1 MERNFSEKHLGYKL
15 NIENG
20 KYALYYR
27 EKLIVCADDLD
38 YVLSFYKDVDKIRKV
53 ISTKTEVL

>member
-38 YVLSFYKDVDKIRKV
+38 YVLSFYKDKV
-53 ISTKTEVL
+53 ISTKTEVI